1 MLVVIAAVLVLSL
14 LHFLNFHARRG
25 WGRFVHPSAVQR
37 ASDPVLTA
45 FDPSLLLWLRASV
58 AAYCAGLLVWS
69 VAVNGPDCLRF
80 FTFWN
85 FILLTLFFALGAVLS
100 TPQCRRA
107 AALSPSRTHEAAAA
121 GHALLLEIELP
132 VALLIGLMVWFVL
145 LPADPDAPADLDEK
159 YFNLGSLT
167 MHAANSVLLAIE
179 FGLDGLTVH
188 ASSFGLVLAWCCTFA
203 LFTGLDSAVTGSPPI
218 YFFLDLTQSTSP
230 PIGAALVAAVGA
242 CFAAAR
248 AASVLKWRLAARLA
262 ARSTW
267 KPPTAAG
274 LWAPEPP
281 TCALQ
286 SSPNESWSS
295 FTLDVEAAG
304 FNRSHRP
311 SLLGAAPD
319 GNPDDG
325 SGGGGAPDDFT
336 TPYARLGADEPTA
349 STRR

>member
-1 MLVVIAAVLVLSL
+1 M
-14 LHFLNFHARRG
+14 
-25 WGRFVHPSAVQR
+25 
-37 ASDPVLTA
+37 
-45 FDPSLLLWLRASV
+45 
-58 AAYCAGLLVWS
+58 
-69 VAVNGPDCLRF
+69 
-80 FTFWN
+80 
-85 FILLTLFFALGAVLS
+85 
-100 TPQCRRA
+100 
-107 AALSPSRTHEAAAA
+107 
-121 GHALLLEIELP
+121 HALLLEIELP